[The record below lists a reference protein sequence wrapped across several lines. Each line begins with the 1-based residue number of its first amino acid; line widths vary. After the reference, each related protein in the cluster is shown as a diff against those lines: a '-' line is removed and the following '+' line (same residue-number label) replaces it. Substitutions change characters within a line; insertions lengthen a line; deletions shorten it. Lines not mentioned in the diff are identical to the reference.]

1 MAPPCGAVCT
11 HSPPCRTGG
20 APASPCMSPVREWGA
35 GGAMGRYGD
44 LWGSMGFYGVLW
56 GLYGYLSMGS
66 LWVLYGV
73 SMGSLWI
80 SMGPNGPLWVSMG
93 SLWVCMGLYE
103 VSLGLFGVSIH
114 LYGSQCGSLGLYGDS
129 VALYGSLWVSV
140 GPKGSL
146 WGLYGGSMGSLWVS
160 MGLYEVSMGSY
171 GVSMGPKGSQR
182 VSMCLYVSLW
192 VSMDLYGSL
201 WVSMDLYGSLWVS
214 MDLYVS
220 LWVSMDLYGSLWV
233 SMDLYGSLWVSMGSL
248 CVPMGSLCVSMG
260 CLWGLYVSLCVPM
273 SHVSLSPDPP
283 SHVTLLGPRV
293 GAENE
298 SVTVTCSS
306 APSRPPAR
314 VRWWL
319 RGRELSAS
327 QSSTEPAPGG
337 GSVTSSNLTFI
348 ARRIDHGRP
357 LVCEAVTAV
366 GVARASLV
374 LSITHPPDS
383 LWVEAPPPNASFQ
396 VGALVRLGCHARG
409 GHPPPRLVWSK
420 EGRPLQ
426 EPLPGWGR
434 DLELRMRPSDN
445 GAAFT
450 CSDSAHR
457 QGAPRATAH
466 IRVLFPPD
474 SVSIT
479 AAPREPRVGQRLQL
493 TCTTGSSNPPAQ
505 LSWEHR
511 GQTLPGEPLPPS
523 PAPHG
528 GVTVGSRLRLQVALQ
543 DQGHVITCVA
553 SSPALGVA
561 VRAGHRVSVRHPP
574 LLRSPPG
581 GVVVTRENSQ
591 VLLPVLGDAH
601 PPLRDC
607 TWSRGGARL
616 APSPRL
622 RLLPGG
628 SLSIGNVSRTDS
640 GSYRVQC
647 GNGEGTGSASLEL
660 HVEYPPSIVRA
671 PEPVVVDEGGTIEMQ
686 CEADGSPLQDG
697 SIRWQRLGSLPAG
710 LEPLGGVPIG
720 RLWAARARRD
730 MGGAYE
736 CHVDTGV
743 PPPARA
749 IIRLLIRYPPELDP
763 VPDPEPIPVLV
774 PDGSDDVIIGCR
786 ARGVPPVEIQWEQ
799 GGSPISTMDSRFQQ
813 HHWSDPPWTSGL
825 LTVANIS
832 QYRTRLRSQSRYWD
846 QFEAQA
852 PSQYRNWEGNGNG
865 SLGILVCVAR
875 NPLGTVRRR
884 FRLRLADRPD
894 PPHSLRIS
902 GATPRSLR
910 ISWSPGF
917 NGGSSQ
923 SFVLSARVPEAPP
936 PSSYVITSDSSHTL
950 TGLLPATP
958 YDVTVRARNARGD
971 SDAVVVRGVTSELP
985 QDWPEE
991 GAGPT
996 AAPVGETPP
1005 PPLPVPSASGFPL
1018 PVFYIR
1024 FLTFGFSFPVSY
1036 FRFLHFLFP
1045 TSGFPHPVSHFLFPT
1060 SGFSVP
1066 VSHFRFPISGSHFR
1080 FPISPRGPHVAPR
1093 GLGLLPAR
1101 RHLGRD
1107 PLVPPTSLPGGGTGS
1122 VPTA

>member
-1 MAPPCGAVCT
+1 MELLLALLVAGVTATPFVEEPTNGSAALGGEAELRCAVRGGVAAQWARDGLLLGAPPTAAHPRYRLAGDQTRGQYHLRIRGVQLEDDATFECQAGGGNGS
-11 HSPPCRTGG
+11 SPPRASRPVQLRVMVPPGPPTLELPPGSELPWVGG
-20 APASPCMSPVREWGA
+20 AEVHVRCHAHDARPAPRLVLTLGGEPLPDVSPRIFEGSHPKLSSAEVTIRLIPQHQHHGQRLLCTASNEAGAAPTEAALTLDVLCPPTIEGLVSPHVRVGDKLELVCVVR
-35 GGAMGRYGD
+35 GGNPPPSLHWDKDGR
-44 LWGSMGFYGVLW
+44 
-56 GLYGYLSMGS
+56 
-66 LWVLYGV
+66 
-73 SMGSLWI
+73 
-80 SMGPNGPLWVSMG
+80 PLPAPWVSQRPL
-93 SLWVCMGLYE
+93 SVTRSPLTLSVTR
-103 VSLGLFGVSIH
+103 
-114 LYGSQCGSLGLYGDS
+114 GDDGATLRCR
-129 VALYGSLWVSV
+129 VHTQPPLQD
-140 GPKGSL
+140 
-146 WGLYGGSMGSLWVS
+146 GGSASVTL
-160 MGLYEVSMGSY
+160 
-171 GVSMGPKGSQR
+171 
-182 VSMCLYVSLW
+182 
-192 VSMDLYGSL
+192 
-201 WVSMDLYGSLWVS
+201 
-214 MDLYVS
+214 
-220 LWVSMDLYGSLWV
+220 
-233 SMDLYGSLWVSMGSL
+233 
-248 CVPMGSLCVSMG
+248 
-260 CLWGLYVSLCVPM
+260 
-273 SHVSLSPDPP
+273 HVTYPP

-396 VGALVRLGCHARG
+396 VGAL
-409 GHPPPRLVWSK
+409 

-561 VRAGHRVSVRHPP
+561 VRAGHRVSVRP
-574 LLRSPPG
+574 
-581 GVVVTRENSQ
+581 
-591 VLLPVLGDAH
+591 
-601 PPLRDC
+601 
-607 TWSRGGARL
+607 
-616 APSPRL
+616 PSPRL

-799 GGSPISTMDSRFQQ
+799 GGSPISTMDS
-813 HHWSDPPWTSGL
+813 SGL

-971 SDAVVVRGVTSELP
+971 SDAVVVRGVTS
-985 QDWPEE
+985 
-991 GAGPT
+991 GM
-996 AAPVGETPP
+996 
-1005 PPLPVPSASGFPL
+1005 
-1018 PVFYIR
+1018 
-1024 FLTFGFSFPVSY
+1024 
-1036 FRFLHFLFP
+1036 
-1045 TSGFPHPVSHFLFPT
+1045 
-1060 SGFSVP
+1060 
-1066 VSHFRFPISGSHFR
+1066 
-1080 FPISPRGPHVAPR
+1080 
-1093 GLGLLPAR
+1093 
-1101 RHLGRD
+1101 
-1107 PLVPPTSLPGGGTGS
+1107 GGGQ
-1122 VPTA
+1122 